1 MIDLHNQP
9 NFEDIEAI
17 RGGHLITEAR
27 LFEEKHIVRE
37 FDDCINDITNNIKLF
52 KTNKDDMIGKYCG
65 WNYNIEEH
73 ECRKIHNPEI
83 YNPIL
88 LPINRLLKKAS
99 MVPQLNVRLEEKVK
113 MN

>member
-1 MIDLHNQP
+1 MIDLYKQP

-37 FDDCINDITNNIKLF
+37 FDECINDITNHIKLF
-52 KTNKDDMIGKYCG
+52 KTNKDDMIGNIAVGITILKNTSVGEYITQ
-65 WNYNIEEH
+65 NYI
-73 ECRKIHNPEI
+73 
-83 YNPIL
+83 IL
-88 LPINRLLKKAS
+88 FLLLTNRLPKKVS
-99 MVPQLNVRLEEKVK
+99 MVLQLNVMLKEKAK